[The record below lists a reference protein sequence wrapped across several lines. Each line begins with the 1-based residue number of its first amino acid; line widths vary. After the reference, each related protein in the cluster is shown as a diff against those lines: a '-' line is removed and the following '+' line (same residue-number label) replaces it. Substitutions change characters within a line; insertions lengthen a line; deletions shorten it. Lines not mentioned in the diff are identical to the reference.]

1 MCEKND
7 MLFREKE
14 YNELISSPS
23 LELLGYMNM
32 HIVCIALKY
41 THMYIYS
48 TDLNIQTK
56 KCFLFDNVRGAY
68 LLGTTVSR

>member
-1 MCEKND
+1 MCEKNMSD

-23 LELLGYMNM
+23 LELLGSMNM

-41 THMYIYS
+41 THVYILY
-48 TDLNIQTK
+48 
-56 KCFLFDNVRGAY
+56 
-68 LLGTTVSR
+68 